1 MTTSLRWCHFI
12 AQIAHESAG
21 LSRTTENLNYSAAG
35 LRKTFPKYFDR
46 ATAEA
51 YARQPARIANRAY
64 ANRLGNGPEAS
75 GDGWRYRGRGL
86 VQLSGQFN
94 YNRPGERMGVD
105 LVAVPEIGRASCRD
119 RGCQNVEFS

>member
-86 VQLSGQFN
+86 VQLSG
-94 YNRPGERMGVD
+94 RSDRTCSAA
-105 LVAVPEIGRASCRD
+105 AVFTSRSRRKNGTEIGRAH
-119 RGCQNVEFS
+119 V

>member
-1 MTTSLRWCHFI
+1 MNVKTNDFFRRCPNSAIGIRKVCEEHAPRLRPIYGMTTAFRWCHFI

-21 LSRTTENLNYSAAG
+21 LSRTTGNLNYSAAG

-75 GDGWRYRGRGL
+75 GDG
-86 VQLSGQFN
+86 
-94 YNRPGERMGVD
+94 
-105 LVAVPEIGRASCRD
+105 
-119 RGCQNVEFS
+119 